1 MNSIKNQ
8 KGEGA
13 SPQLG
18 EWRQSLQRLS
28 MGPSAFGQGMGGLNT
43 SHLSGMGA
51 TNASFMN
58 RNSNIKK
65 VIRGGN
71 GSVYHKGR
79 ASSTYGSHMKMN
91 SLDGNT
97 GGDEVQF
104 LQNLLAENNE
114 TEQPQVNK
122 SM

>member
-1 MNSIKNQ
+1 MNSISNQ

-28 MGPSAFGQGMGGLNT
+28 MGQAAFGGMNT
-43 SHLSGMGA
+43 SHMSGIAGVN
-51 TNASFMN
+51 TSVMN

-71 GSVYHKGR
+71 GSVYMKGR
-79 ASSTYGSHMKMN
+79 ASSTYHGSHMKMN

-97 GGDEVQF
+97 KGDEVQF
-104 LQNLLAENNE
+104 LQNLMAVDNQNE
-114 TEQPQVNK
+114 PRANQ